1 MQTGFNTDKRDFK
14 AAMFPTKDVI
24 KIGESFKTAGKV
36 ETCGSDFV
44 PEDIRPQNRDFVT
57 NTL

>member
-1 MQTGFNTDKRDFK
+1 MPYVREENLHSS
-14 AAMFPTKDVI
+14 VI

-44 PEDIRPQNRDFVT
+44 PEDIRRQNRDFVT
-57 NTL
+57 NTLQVLGDS